1 MTFVGE
7 ENVTVEEGS
16 DAAFPLEH
24 VLVEDL
30 LIRCQGE
37 GSWKRRFFL
46 VPSSKGTLITFIAR
60 ILEMSFDVSIFG
72 PNLHRGAMN

>member
-30 LIRCQGE
+30 LIRCQGGRE
-37 GSWKRRFFL
+37 LEEKIFSCSIKQRYPHYFHCSDSGNVIRRVHLWAKFATE
-46 VPSSKGTLITFIAR
+46 VR
-60 ILEMSFDVSIFG
+60 
-72 PNLHRGAMN
+72 

>member
-16 DAAFPLEH
+16 DGAFPLDH

-37 GSWKRRFFL
+37 GSWKRTFF
-46 VPSSKGTLITFIAR
+46 SC
-60 ILEMSFDVSIFG
+60 SIKQ
-72 PNLHRGAMN
+72 R